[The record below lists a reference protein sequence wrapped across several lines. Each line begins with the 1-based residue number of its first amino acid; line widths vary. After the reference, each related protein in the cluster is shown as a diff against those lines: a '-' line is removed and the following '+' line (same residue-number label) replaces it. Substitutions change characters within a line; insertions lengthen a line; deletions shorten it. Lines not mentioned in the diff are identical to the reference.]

1 MKTIT
6 YAIRI
11 ITRMKA
17 YSILCILGL
26 VISLAGTATLV
37 RYINQ
42 ELTVDHHLKDLDHLH
57 LLTQHVIITGKGS
70 PQLTCNRNWN
80 REKHFVDPLDH
91 PTVDKH
97 TRIVA
102 LPNGEIGKGN
112 QHFAVRAIAVD
123 TTFFQLMPCQT
134 SLGVTD
140 QVPPTGIILSEE
152 LSQKVFGTEDP
163 LGKELTFGG
172 KHVTITG
179 VMKAPSTKVSFAYD
193 IIVSEQLQSDWAG
206 TGSGALFSL
215 VRLHR
220 PEDLETINAA
230 QPALKLL
237 AWNGNA
243 TQFQLIPLKENY
255 FNERLFF
262 YHFEHMFPK
271 GDKDGIYILIFV
283 AILLFSIGVLNYLNL
298 YMVIMQKRGL
308 EFGVK
313 KVFGA
318 SRWAFFKQLY
328 TENFLLS
335 AITLLFVGMIIEI
348 TDKIL
353 VSQLG
358 IPIHKNVAFD
368 TAIYLG
374 ILFVFPLVTM
384 LYPYFRHVFSRP
396 VSSIKGIKQGGSS
409 PLTRSLFLTVQY
421 VITFCL
427 IVVSIYFAKQLDAML
442 NADLG
447 FNTKN
452 IIRCM
457 LIPAENDDSV
467 IHDLAAWERKRE
479 RERRNAAHITHTL
492 NSCPNI
498 VAWSLGDELWQSSD
512 DAYLHPFAKK
522 ANTENEFIKGEC
534 ITLYVSDM
542 TIFDLEI
549 IEGRGWDDSIDQY
562 AQYNLIINE
571 SAKKAMCITDIHSDM
586 VQTRDRLWWDSSAD
600 CSGNPPFRIIGVIKD
615 FRCGHLS
622 KNTLPRIYT
631 YSPSSGEYFHPG
643 NYILVRYQPG
653 KQQEVLK
660 LLSNLRNEVSG
671 EGELQYTF
679 LEDEIAK
686 RYENDRRIVHIYLT
700 FAALAIAV
708 SCLGLFGL
716 SLFEIRL
723 RHREIALRKVHGA
736 KVGDIVRLLLKRYL
750 ILLGVSALIAF
761 PIAVF
766 FIQKYMEDF
775 AYRTPLAGWMFVLS
789 LLVVAVISGGALFW
803 QTHKA
808 ANINPAL
815 VMKRE

>member
-1 MKTIT
+1 MKTLI
-6 YAIRI
+6 YAVRI
-11 ITRMKA
+11 IMRMKA
-17 YSILCILGL
+17 YSIICVLGL
-26 VISLAGTATLV
+26 VISLAGTTTLV
-37 RYINQ
+37 RYIHQ

-57 LLTQHVIITGKGS
+57 LLTNHVITGKNS

-91 PTVDKH
+91 PAVDKH

-102 LPNGEIGKGN
+102 LPKGEIGKGK
-112 QHFAVRAIAVD
+112 QHFAVSAIAVD
-123 TTFFQLMPCQT
+123 TTFFQLMPCQAI
-134 SLGVTD
+134 LGLTD

-152 LSQKVFGTEDP
+152 LSQRVFGKEDP

-172 KHVTITG
+172 KHVTVTG
-179 VMKAPSTKVSFAYD
+179 VMKVPSSKVSFAFD
-193 IIVSEQLQSDWAG
+193 IIVSEKLQREWAG
-206 TGSGALFSL
+206 TGSAALFDL

-230 QPALKLL
+230 QPILKLRS
-237 AWNGNA
+237 WGNNE

-255 FNERLFF
+255 FDKRLTL
-262 YHFEHMFPK
+262 YQADHMFPK
-271 GDKDGIYILIFV
+271 GDRDGIYILIFV

-298 YMVIMQKRGL
+298 YMVIMQKRGI

-348 TDKIL
+348 TDKL
-353 VSQLG
+353 MVNLSG
-358 IPIHKNVAFD
+358 IPIHKNVTFD

-384 LYPYFRHVFSRP
+384 LYPYFRHVYSRP
-396 VSSIKGIKQGGSS
+396 VSSIKGIKQGGGS

-457 LIPAENDDSV
+457 LIPAKNHDNV
-467 IHDLAAWERKRE
+467 IHDMAAWERE
-479 RERRNAAHITHTL
+479 RERDKRNAAHINHTL
-492 NSCPNI
+492 NSCPDI
-498 VAWSLGDELWQSSD
+498 VAWSMGDELWHSTN
-512 DAYLHPFAKK
+512 AYIRPIAKK
-522 ANTENEFIKGEC
+522 ADTENEFIEGDC
-534 ITLYVSDM
+534 PSLSASDITL
-542 TIFDLEI
+542 FDLEI
-549 IEGRGWDDSIDQY
+549 IEGRGWDDSIDQFTN
-562 AQYNLIINE
+562 YNLIINE
-571 SAKKAMCITDIHSDM
+571 SAKKQMGITDIHSDM
-586 VQTRDRLWWDSSAD
+586 IQTKDRLWWSMDVD
-600 CSGNPPFRIIGVIKD
+600 CSGNPPFRIVGVIKD
-615 FRCGHLS
+615 FRSSHLS
-622 KNTLPRIYT
+622 KAVHPSFYS

-660 LLSNLRNEVSG
+660 LLSDLRNEVSG
-671 EGELQYTF
+671 EGELQYSF

-686 RYENDRRIVHIYLT
+686 RYENDRRIVRIYLT

-723 RHREIALRKVHGA
+723 RYREIALRKVHGA
-736 KVGDIVRLLLKRYL
+736 KVSDIVRLLLKRYL

-761 PIAVF
+761 PIAAF
-766 FIQKYMEDF
+766 FIQKYMEGY
-775 AYRTPLAGWMFVLS
+775 AYRTPLSGWIF
-789 LLVVAVISGGALFW
+789 LLALLIVAFISGSVLFW
-803 QTHKA
+803 QIRKA
-808 ANINPAL
+808 ASINPAI
-815 VMKRE
+815 VMKSE